1 MVSAE
6 TVQKF
11 RRLAGKVDRERPFLF
26 HLLAILFGLV
36 LGTLLIW
43 LERF

>member
-1 MVSAE
+1 MTSAE
-6 TVQKF
+6 TVQSF

-26 HLLAILFGLV
+26 NLLSILLGLV

-43 LERF
+43 IERF